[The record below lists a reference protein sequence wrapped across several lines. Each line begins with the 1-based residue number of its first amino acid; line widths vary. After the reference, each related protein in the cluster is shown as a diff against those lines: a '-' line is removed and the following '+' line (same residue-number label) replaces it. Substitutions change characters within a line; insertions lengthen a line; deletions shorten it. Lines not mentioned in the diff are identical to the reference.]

1 MVTRVPLAALLS
13 WGWIAFT
20 IEADN
25 AFEAAGS
32 ERVGRLFR
40 ISLPMW
46 ANGLRFIGADGT
58 LGLPAR
64 LARDADP
71 GHQPRP
77 PWPPS
82 VRARP
87 AACSTC
93 WPACT

>member
-1 MVTRVPLAALLS
+1 VVTRVPLTTLLS

-46 ANGLRFIGADGT
+46 ANGLRFIGADGIT
-58 LGLPAR
+58 GRFNPGQA
-64 LARDADP
+64 LAR
-71 GHQPRP
+71 GLQ
-77 PWPPS
+77 
-82 VRARP
+82 ARP
-87 AACSTC
+87 
-93 WPACT
+93 